1 MANKTGLDYFNIDVD
16 FFNDPK
22 TIKLSKRY
30 GPVGVMCYLITLISI
45 YQKGYFLEAS
55 IDDLA
60 HIILNTINGKYVS
73 GKYKLQEIIL
83 YLAEIDLIDKDLLEE
98 HIITSR
104 GIQKRFVLMT
114 KNRKDQDY
122 TKYWISKPVIK
133 VTKDKAK
140 EEPNTEEVDY
150 QHLDKE
156 QKKRIKRKEAI
167 KKKINEQGPN
177 KHYLTSCLI
186 SYKYIDEYDLDIYLY
201 NQLFEELYQAYD
213 QDTVFKAVR
222 YLCNYASRKTVSI
235 ENKYQFFEKSIKD
248 NLERLTK
255 PIKDYSNQTIEEF
268 MNDLIRS

>member
-1 MANKTGLDYFNIDVD
+1 MANKAGLDYFNIDVD

-22 TIKLSKRY
+22 IIKLSKRY

-83 YLAEIDLIDKDLLEE
+83 YLTEIDLIDKNLLEE

-114 KNRKDQDY
+114 KNRKDKDY

-133 VTKDKAK
+133 VTKHKTK
-140 EEPNTEEVDY
+140 EEPVIEE
-150 QHLDKE
+150 
-156 QKKRIKRKEAI
+156 IAI
-167 KKKINEQGPN
+167 KKKIKEQGPN

-186 SYKYIDEYDLDIYLY
+186 NYKYIDDYDLDIYLY

-255 PIKDYSNQTIEEF
+255 PIKDHSSQTIEEF